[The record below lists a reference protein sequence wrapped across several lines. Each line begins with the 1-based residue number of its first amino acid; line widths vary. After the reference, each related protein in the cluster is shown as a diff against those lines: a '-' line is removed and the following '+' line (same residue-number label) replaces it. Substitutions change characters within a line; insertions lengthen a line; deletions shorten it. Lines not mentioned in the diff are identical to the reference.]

1 MSNSTETKQS
11 GLWARIKQFF
21 RGAKIELVQ
30 ENETLNDEQMQ
41 SIEKTKEWKEFE
53 ASLVEPQAT
62 ETESP
67 ETEIQNDL
75 SINAEDAAQTNPQ
88 NDMTRE
94 EVMALLQE
102 QTAPLNAKISELE
115 AANQKLTQDL
125 EAKTTEAEQA
135 AKQKGIDKEN
145 LLKQQEAV
153 KAGYQPSGKQKDNG
167 LIAPEAKEAKEVV
180 MGGWVFDNEA
190 MSELAEKPIFDNVIK
205 TTTEALAN
213 VRPARQLPTTQ
224 KR

>member
-1 MSNSTETKQS
+1 MSNSTETKQN
-11 GLWARIKQFF
+11 GLWARIVQFF
-21 RGAKIELVQ
+21 GGAKIQLVQ

-41 SIEKTKEWKEFE
+41 SVEKTKEWKEFE

-167 LIAPEAKEAKEVV
+167 LIAPEAQEAKETKIGEFVFATETLERLGNMPLFDEVV
-180 MGGWVFDNEA
+180 EA
-190 MSELAEKPIFDNVIK
+190 GQEAIKHLREEKP
-205 TTTEALAN
+205 
-213 VRPARQLPTTQ
+213 LPTTK